1 MIKRAY
7 HRMQLPD
14 GRLIEGPLV
23 AELAEDGTLLSYHLL
38 QHEEA
43 GTEWIGGCL
52 SLTVAAPERK

>member
-1 MIKRAY
+1 
-7 HRMQLPD
+7 MQLPD